1 MPQPAAAGMMAA
13 VGAGHA
19 APAATIRDSCQTRGE
34 TVDQHRFDIVPRSV
48 RGVLPRRDVLRGLLG
63 AGGGLAALRLS
74 DAGAAKRKKRRKKR
88 KQAQRCDV
96 CRRGCRFASLQ
107 KAVDAAASGAT
118 IRLCPGSYPA
128 PVTVAKNLTL
138 RGAGVDRSILDGGGT
153 DRATAVLT
161 VASGATVVVRA
172 LTIRGGN
179 GNENGGGIANE
190 GALTLDGVRVT
201 GNVAKQG
208 GGIAHL
214 AGELTLVDSRLSG
227 NEATGSAGQGG
238 GLIVFGGT
246 VTLNRSDVT
255 ANEAPGVGGQGG
267 GLYVLNDAEVR
278 LNVSHVS
285 ENKATHG
292 GGGLFI
298 SNGEVT
304 LNDSQVTENE
314 ASPANASSEGG
325 GIKIIGGTVTLSGS
339 QVTGNTAANGGGI
352 YNSAGDTAVTVEP
365 GSVTGNT
372 PNNCAG
378 QAVGNCVN

>member
-1 MPQPAAAGMMAA
+1 M
-13 VGAGHA
+13 
-19 APAATIRDSCQTRGE
+19 
-34 TVDQHRFDIVPRSV
+34 DQHRFDVVTRSV

-74 DAGAAKRKKRRKKR
+74 DAGAAKRKKKRKKR
-88 KQAQRCDV
+88 KRTLRCDV
-96 CRRGCRFASLQ
+96 CRRGCRFASVQ
-107 KAVDAAASGAT
+107 AAVDAAAPGGT
-118 IRLCPGSYPA
+118 IRLCPGTYPA
-128 PVTVAKNLTL
+128 PVAVAKDLTL
-138 RGAGVDRSILDGGGT
+138 RGAGANRSILDGGGT
-153 DRATAVLT
+153 ARATAVLT
-161 VASGATVVVRA
+161 VGPGATVVVRA

-179 GNENGGGIANE
+179 GNENGGGIANA

-214 AGELTLVDSRLSG
+214 AGALTLVDSRLSG
-227 NEATGSAGQGG
+227 NEATGSSGQGG

-246 VTLNRSDVT
+246 VTLDGCDVT
-255 ANEAPGVGGQGG
+255 ANEAPGSAGQGG
-267 GLYVLNDAEVR
+267 GLYVLNGTEVR
-278 LNVSHVS
+278 LNGSRVTG
-285 ENKATHG
+285 NTAAHG

-298 SNGEVT
+298 SNGAVT
-304 LNDSQVTENE
+304 LTDSQVTGNE
-314 ASPANASSEGG
+314 TNPANASSEGG
-325 GIKIIGGTVTLSGS
+325 GIKITGGTVTLSGS

-352 YNSAGDTAVTVEP
+352 YNSAGDTAVTVAP